1 MRILLVNKFH
11 YLNGGSEKYYFELG
25 KLLKKNG
32 NEVAYFSMK
41 DDRNIK
47 TGDKEYFVEKIDL
60 NTGSKLKALDVIY
73 SKENYKKM
81 KEAIDDFK
89 PDVVHLNNFQ
99 RQLSESIVECC
110 KDNNIP
116 MVFTAHDVQAVC
128 PAISMLD
135 SEKNICEKCIN
146 GKYMNCFKKKCVKN
160 STLKSLLGAYEGN
173 YYRRKKVYTKKIK
186 NIITPSI
193 FYKNKLIED
202 GIQEDK
208 IKAIHNFINLEE
220 YDLKVEDEGYALY
233 SGRLAKEKGILNLVE
248 AFSNLIINN
257 KNNDKLNNIKLYI
270 AGNGP
275 EKENIEETIK
285 ENNLEDKIILLGYLN
300 QKDLKE
306 YTRKCGFLVIPS
318 IWYENGPYSVIE
330 TQSIGKAII
339 GADIGGIPEMVI
351 NNENGLTYKYN
362 DVKELEEKMKN
373 LFSDVELREKFG
385 KNAKKFAIKE
395 YSPENYYEK
404 IEKIY
409 RNVEDA
415 LNEKV

>member
-1 MRILLVNKFH
+1 
-11 YLNGGSEKYYFELG
+11 
-25 KLLKKNG
+25 
-32 NEVAYFSMK
+32 
-41 DDRNIK
+41 
-47 TGDKEYFVEKIDL
+47 
-60 NTGSKLKALDVIY
+60 
-73 SKENYKKM
+73 
-81 KEAIDDFK
+81 
-89 PDVVHLNNFQ
+89 
-99 RQLSESIVECC
+99 
-110 KDNNIP
+110 
-116 MVFTAHDVQAVC
+116 
-128 PAISMLD
+128 
-135 SEKNICEKCIN
+135 
-146 GKYMNCFKKKCVKN
+146 MNCFKKKCVKN

-373 LFSDVELREKFG
+373 LFNDLELREKFG

-404 IEKIY
+404 IKKIY